1 MPKNRSASAT
11 DHETQLAS
19 AALKLLV
26 REEWRSLTLASV
38 ARAAKLRMPDVLGIV
53 PSKAALPGMILRM
66 LARETARRH
75 RVDASSA
82 DPRERLF
89 DVAMTWFDVQQPQ
102 ASALKKL
109 YRALQVDPATLLAIR
124 GDVLHVSGEFLAL
137 AEADFGASAR
147 LQAAIFAGVLVRAVS
162 AWRDDDEEMGR
173 TMAQLDRDLR
183 RLERLLWPKPSKP
196 AKSQKRSG
204 KA

>member
-1 MPKNRSASAT
+1 MPKNRSATGT

-38 ARAAKLRMPDVLGIV
+38 ARAAKLRMPDVLGII
-53 PSKAALPGMILRM
+53 PSKTALPGMILRM